1 MHIMAVWVYL
11 IYFSIGLAVS
21 MLVAFYFPQ
30 HTEIFTE
37 ENGLVES
44 IEAILYV
51 FSGIIA
57 IAAAIFTKSKKYVPL
72 SFSILGF
79 LLFMEEISWGRDM
92 LKYENFTFLR
102 VRIDS
107 AHDFVEI
114 VLRTFD
120 TYWYWHKPFV
130 AAALLLIFVSIAFI
144 LIRKLKLWKNIFSFN
159 AKVFLIIIFFM
170 FLFSSIID
178 SRIIRFSNFTSADMV
193 IFEEYFELS
202 ASVAWALI
210 AIELLQKVIC
220 VKTIKQKLK
229 SFLVR
234 YKRPET
240 GT

>member
-1 MHIMAVWVYL
+1 
-11 IYFSIGLAVS
+11 
-21 MLVAFYFPQ
+21 
-30 HTEIFTE
+30 
-37 ENGLVES
+37 
-44 IEAILYV
+44 
-51 FSGIIA
+51 
-57 IAAAIFTKSKKYVPL
+57 
-72 SFSILGF
+72 
-79 LLFMEEISWGRDM
+79 
-92 LKYENFTFLR
+92 
-102 VRIDS
+102 
-107 AHDFVEI
+107 
-114 VLRTFD
+114 
-120 TYWYWHKPFV
+120 
-130 AAALLLIFVSIAFI
+130 
-144 LIRKLKLWKNIFSFN
+144 
-159 AKVFLIIIFFM
+159 M